1 MVISKRNI
9 RALSFVVACLP
20 VANGSKVEFSVL
32 GLYASRKKVD
42 AYLFPFCYLKEGN
55 FYHLAITRRVGLSFE
70 L

>member
-1 MVISKRNI
+1 MV
-9 RALSFVVACLP
+9 
-20 VANGSKVEFSVL
+20 SKVEFSVL